1 MNDYT
6 SNYANLKVQV
16 EKGENVTPYT
26 KYEPDT
32 SINVYNGNEYVPI
45 PLGNEQEVSDEY
57 STSQT
62 IPYSC
67 NYSNNFFGQVIWTNP
82 NPSSSFVNQ
91 TITVDDMTN
100 FKYIEIFYK
109 KTWLLKWGISVPGAF
124 LVLLYF
130 WAVHYSVRALNWVF
144 PDYGRQSAGGRFA
157 DSFLLVVFSAM
168 CLISGMISLFV
179 KINDYDR
186 FRRIQFIVTTVS
198 AVATVCIVLILE
210 KQFPSYEF
218 IVM

>member
-1 MNDYT
+1 MNV
-6 SNYANLKVQV
+6 K
-16 EKGENVTPYT
+16 
-26 KYEPDT
+26 
-32 SINVYNGNEYVPI
+32 
-45 PLGNEQEVSDEY
+45 
-57 STSQT
+57 
-62 IPYSC
+62 
-67 NYSNNFFGQVIWTNP
+67 QVITDIVP
-82 NPSSSFVNQ
+82 AAEISILFISAVFIGAVISYKFSFTAAIVYMAVIATLYGFALISRN
-91 TITVDDMTN
+91 
-100 FKYIEIFYK
+100 K

-130 WAVHYSVRALNWVF
+130 WTVHYSVRALNWVF